1 MIRFFPLL
9 TVLLISCSPLKKY
22 PLKSERWENDI
33 KALENRDNEEVC
45 GQDCILFV
53 GSSSIRLWENIKSDM
68 SPYEALG
75 RGYGGAVSYVL
86 IHYTERLVKN
96 HNPKAIAVFVA
107 NDITGK
113 NNDSWYGDL
122 RPKQVLQL
130 FKFFTKEIQS
140 IHGDI
145 PIFAIETTPTISR
158 WSVWDK
164 ISTANDLIKNYTAKK
179 ENLNNITT
187 RFDFLNSNGYPDEKY
202 FVNDQ
207 LHLNKSGYNLW
218 SKIIK
223 NNFKE
228 KL

>member
-1 MIRFFPLL
+1 MRFVPLL
-9 TVLLISCSPLKKY
+9 LILLISCSPLKKY
-22 PLKSERWENDI
+22 PLKSNRWESDI
-33 KALENRDNEEVC
+33 KFLESIDKGETC
-45 GQDCILFV
+45 IDDCILFV
-53 GSSSIRLWENIKSDM
+53 GSSSIRLWEEIKSDM
-68 SPYEALG
+68 YPYKVVK
-75 RGYGGAVSYVL
+75 RGYGGAHFYDL
-86 IHYTERLVKN
+86 IHYTKRLVKN
-96 HNPKAIAVFVA
+96 HKPRAIAVFVA
-107 NDITGK
+107 NDITG
-113 NNDSWYGDL
+113 NNNNSWYGDL
-122 RPKQVLQL
+122 KPKEVLRL
-130 FKFFTKEIQS
+130 FKFFTSEIRS

-179 ENLNNITT
+179 ENLNYITT
-187 RFDFLNSNGYPDEKY
+187 RFDFLNSNGYPEKKY
-202 FVNDQ
+202 FVNDR

>member
-1 MIRFFPLL
+1 MRFVPLL
-9 TVLLISCSPLKKY
+9 LILLISCSPLKKY
-22 PLKSERWENDI
+22 PLKSDRWENDI
-33 KALENRDNEEVC
+33 KFLESKDKDEAC
-45 GQDCILFV
+45 IDDCILFI
-53 GSSSIRLWENIKSDM
+53 GSSSIRLWEEIKSDM
-68 SPYEALG
+68 SPYKVIK
-75 RGYGGAVSYVL
+75 RGYGGAHFYDL
-86 IHYTERLVKN
+86 IHYTKRLVKN
-96 HNPKAIAVFVA
+96 HKPRAIAVFVA
-107 NDITGK
+107 NDITVK
-113 NNDSWYGDL
+113 NNNSWYGDL
-122 RPKQVLQL
+122 KPKEVLQL
-130 FKFFTKEIQS
+130 FKFFTEEIKS

-179 ENLNNITT
+179 ENLNYITT
-187 RFDFLNSNGYPDEKY
+187 RFDFLNSNGYPEEKY

>member
-1 MIRFFPLL
+1 
-9 TVLLISCSPLKKY
+9 
-22 PLKSERWENDI
+22 
-33 KALENRDNEEVC
+33 
-45 GQDCILFV
+45 
-53 GSSSIRLWENIKSDM
+53 M
-68 SPYEALG
+68 SPYKVVK
-75 RGYGGAVSYVL
+75 RGYGGAHFYDL

-96 HNPKAIAVFVA
+96 HKPRAIAVFVA

-113 NNDSWYGDL
+113 NNNSWYGDL
-122 RPKQVLQL
+122 KPKEVLQL
-130 FKFFTKEIQS
+130 FKFFTEEIKS

-164 ISTANDLIKNYTAKK
+164 ISKTNDLIKDYTAKK
-179 ENLNNITT
+179 ENLNYITT
-187 RFDFLNSNGYPDEKY
+187 RLDFLDSKGYPKEKY
-202 FVNDQ
+202 FVNDK
-207 LHLNKSGYNLW
+207 LHLNKSGYKLW

>member
-33 KALENRDNEEVC
+33 KAFEYIDNEEIC

-53 GSSSIRLWENIKSDM
+53 GSSSIRLWKNIKSDM
-68 SPYEALG
+68 SPYEVLG
-75 RGYGGAVSYVL
+75 RGYGGAHFYDL

-113 NNDSWYGDL
+113 NNGSWYGDL

-164 ISTANDLIKNYTAKK
+164 ILKTNDLIKDYTAKK
-179 ENLNNITT
+179 ENLNYINT
-187 RFDFLNSNGYPDEKY
+187 RLDFLDSKGYPKEKY
-202 FVNDQ
+202 FMNDK
-207 LHLNKSGYNLW
+207 LHLNKSGYKLW
-218 SKIIK
+218 AKIIK
-223 NNFKE
+223 NSFKE

>member
-33 KALENRDNEEVC
+33 KALEYIDNQEIC

-53 GSSSIRLWENIKSDM
+53 GSSSIRLWKNIKSDM
-68 SPYEALG
+68 SPYEVLG
-75 RGYGGAVSYVL
+75 RGYGGAHFYDL

-113 NNDSWYGDL
+113 NNGSWYGDL

-164 ISTANDLIKNYTAKK
+164 ISTANDLIKDYTAKK
-179 ENLNNITT
+179 ENLDYITT
-187 RFDFLNSNGYPDEKY
+187 RLDFLDSKGYPKEKY
-202 FVNDQ
+202 FMNDK
-207 LHLNKSGYNLW
+207 LHLNKSGYKLW
-218 SKIIK
+218 AKIIK
-223 NNFKE
+223 NSFKE

>member
-33 KALENRDNEEVC
+33 KALEYIDNQEIC

-53 GSSSIRLWENIKSDM
+53 GSSSIRLWKNIKSDM
-68 SPYEALG
+68 SPYEVLG
-75 RGYGGAVSYVL
+75 RGYGGAHFYDL

-113 NNDSWYGDL
+113 NNGSWYGDL

-164 ISTANDLIKNYTAKK
+164 ILKTNDLIKDYTAKK
-179 ENLNNITT
+179 ENLNYINT
-187 RFDFLNSNGYPDEKY
+187 RLDFLDSKGYPKEKY
-202 FVNDQ
+202 FMNDK
-207 LHLNKSGYNLW
+207 LHLNKSGYKLW
-218 SKIIK
+218 AKIIK
-223 NNFKE
+223 NSFKE

>member
-33 KALENRDNEEVC
+33 KALEYIDNEEMC
-45 GQDCILFV
+45 GQNCILFV

-68 SPYEALG
+68 SPYEVLG
-75 RGYGGAVSYVL
+75 RGYGGAHFYDL

-113 NNDSWYGDL
+113 NNGSWYGDL

-164 ISTANDLIKNYTAKK
+164 ISNANDLIKDYTAKK
-179 ENLNNITT
+179 ENLDYITT
-187 RFDFLNSNGYPDEKY
+187 RFDFLNSNGYPEKKY
-202 FVNDQ
+202 FVNDRC
-207 LHLNKSGYNLW
+207 LLYTSP
-218 SKIIK
+218 SPRD
-223 NNFKE
+223 
-228 KL
+228 

>member
-33 KALENRDNEEVC
+33 KALEYIDNEEMC

-68 SPYEALG
+68 LPYEALG
-75 RGYGGAVSYVL
+75 RGYGGAHFYDL

-113 NNDSWYGDL
+113 NNGSWYGDL

-130 FKFFTKEIQS
+130 FKFFTREIQS

-164 ISTANDLIKNYTAKK
+164 ISKTNDLIKDYTEKK
-179 ENLNNITT
+179 GNLNYITT
-187 RFDFLNSNGYPDEKY
+187 RLDFLDSKGYPREKY
-202 FVNDQ
+202 FVNDN
-207 LHLNKSGYNLW
+207 LHLNKSGYKLW

-223 NNFKE
+223 NNFRE

>member
-33 KALENRDNEEVC
+33 KALEYIDNQEIC

-53 GSSSIRLWENIKSDM
+53 GSSSIRLWKNIKSDM
-68 SPYEALG
+68 SPYEVLG
-75 RGYGGAVSYVL
+75 RGYGGAHFYDL

-113 NNDSWYGDL
+113 NNGSWYGDL

-179 ENLNNITT
+179 ENLDYITT
-187 RFDFLNSNGYPDEKY
+187 RLDFLDSKGYPKEKY
-202 FVNDQ
+202 FMNDK
-207 LHLNKSGYNLW
+207 LHLNKSGYKLW
-218 SKIIK
+218 AKIIK
-223 NNFKE
+223 NSFKE

>member
-33 KALENRDNEEVC
+33 KALEYIDNQEIC

-53 GSSSIRLWENIKSDM
+53 GSSSIRLWKNIKSDM
-68 SPYEALG
+68 SPYEVLG
-75 RGYGGAVSYVL
+75 RGYGGAHFYDL

-113 NNDSWYGDL
+113 NNGSWYGDL

-164 ISTANDLIKNYTAKK
+164 ISTANDLIKDYTAKK
-179 ENLNNITT
+179 ENLDYITT
-187 RFDFLNSNGYPDEKY
+187 RLDFLDSKGYPKEKY
-202 FVNDQ
+202 FMNDK
-207 LHLNKSGYNLW
+207 LHLNKSGYKLW
-218 SKIIK
+218 AKIIK
-223 NNFKE
+223 NSFC
-228 KL
+228 

>member
-33 KALENRDNEEVC
+33 KALEYIDNQEIC

-53 GSSSIRLWENIKSDM
+53 GSSSIRLWKNIKSDM
-68 SPYEALG
+68 SPYEVLG
-75 RGYGGAVSYVL
+75 RGYGGAHFYDL

-113 NNDSWYGDL
+113 NNGSWYGDL

-164 ISTANDLIKNYTAKK
+164 ISTANDLIKDYTAKK
-179 ENLNNITT
+179 ENLNYINT
-187 RFDFLNSNGYPDEKY
+187 RLDFLDSKGYPKEKY
-202 FVNDQ
+202 FMNDK
-207 LHLNKSGYNLW
+207 LHLNKSGYKLW
-218 SKIIK
+218 AKIIK
-223 NNFKE
+223 NSFKE

>member
-1 MIRFFPLL
+1 MVFLIIL

-22 PLKSERWENDI
+22 PLKSDRWENDI
-33 KALENRDNEEVC
+33 KFLESKDREGACVE
-45 GQDCILFV
+45 DCILFV
-53 GSSSIRLWENIKSDM
+53 GSSSIRLWKEIESDM
-68 SPYEALG
+68 SPYKVVK
-75 RGYGGAVSYVL
+75 RGYGGAHFYDL
-86 IHYTERLVKN
+86 IHYTKRLVRN

-113 NNDSWYGDL
+113 NNNSWYGDL
-122 RPKQVLQL
+122 KPKEVLQL
-130 FKFFTKEIQS
+130 FKFFTEEIKS

-164 ISTANDLIKNYTAKK
+164 ISTANDLIKDYTLRK
-179 ENLNNITT
+179 ENLNYITT
-187 RFDFLNSNGYPDEKY
+187 RFDFFDSKGYPEEKY
-202 FVNDQ
+202 FINDK
-207 LHLNKSGYNLW
+207 LHLNKSGYKLW

>member
-33 KALENRDNEEVC
+33 KALEYIDNEEIC

-68 SPYEALG
+68 SPYEVLG
-75 RGYGGAVSYVL
+75 RGYGGAHFYDL

-113 NNDSWYGDL
+113 NNGSWYGDL

-164 ISTANDLIKNYTAKK
+164 ISTANDLSLIH
-179 ENLNNITT
+179 I
-187 RFDFLNSNGYPDEKY
+187 
-202 FVNDQ
+202 
-207 LHLNKSGYNLW
+207 
-218 SKIIK
+218 
-223 NNFKE
+223 
-228 KL
+228 

>member
-33 KALENRDNEEVC
+33 KALEYIDNEEIC

-68 SPYEALG
+68 LPYEVLG
-75 RGYGGAVSYVL
+75 RGYGGAHFYDL

-113 NNDSWYGDL
+113 NNGSWYGDL
-122 RPKQVLQL
+122 RPKQVLKL

-179 ENLNNITT
+179 ENLNYITT
-187 RFDFLNSNGYPDEKY
+187 RFDFLNSNGYP
-202 FVNDQ
+202 
-207 LHLNKSGYNLW
+207 
-218 SKIIK
+218 
-223 NNFKE
+223 
-228 KL
+228 

>member
-33 KALENRDNEEVC
+33 KAFEYIDNQEMC

-68 SPYEALG
+68 SPYEVLG
-75 RGYGGAVSYVL
+75 RGYGGAHFYDL

-113 NNDSWYGDL
+113 NNGSWYGDL

-130 FKFFTKEIQS
+130 FKFFTKEVQS
-140 IHGDI
+140 IHGEI

-164 ISTANDLIKNYTAKK
+164 ISTANDLIKDYTAKK
-179 ENLNNITT
+179 GNLNYITT
-187 RFDFLNSNGYPDEKY
+187 RFDFLNSNDYPEEKY

-218 SKIIK
+218 SKVIK

>member
-33 KALENRDNEEVC
+33 KALEYIDNEEMC

-75 RGYGGAVSYVL
+75 RGYGGAHFYDL

-113 NNDSWYGDL
+113 NNGSWYGDL
-122 RPKQVLQL
+122 RPKQVLKL

-164 ISTANDLIKNYTAKK
+164 ISKANGLIKDYTIRK
-179 ENLNNITT
+179 ENLNYITT
-187 RFDFLNSNGYPDEKY
+187 RLDFLDSKGYPREKY
-202 FVNDQ
+202 FVNDK
-207 LHLNKSGYNLW
+207 LHLNKSGYKLW

>member
-33 KALENRDNEEVC
+33 KALENRDNQEVC
-45 GQDCILFV
+45 GQDCILFI

-68 SPYEALG
+68 SPYEVLG
-75 RGYGGAVSYVL
+75 RGYGGAHFYDL

-96 HNPKAIAVFVA
+96 HNPKAVAVFVA

-113 NNDSWYGDL
+113 DNGSWYGDL

-164 ISTANDLIKNYTAKK
+164 ISTANDLIKDYTAKK
-179 ENLNNITT
+179 GNLNYITT
-187 RFDFLNSNGYPDEKY
+187 RFDFLNSNDYPEEKY

-218 SKIIK
+218 SKVIK